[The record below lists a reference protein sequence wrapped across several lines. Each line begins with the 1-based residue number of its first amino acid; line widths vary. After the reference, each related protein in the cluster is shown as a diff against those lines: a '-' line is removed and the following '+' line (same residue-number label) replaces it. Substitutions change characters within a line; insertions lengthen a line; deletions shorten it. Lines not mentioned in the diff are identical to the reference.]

1 MLCMAGWL
9 RRGCSTSE
17 VKRSSSSKQSIG
29 LTDGC
34 RRHGERQEKMVN
46 EGIPVRAKRQVD
58 LIAFSVF
65 IIFLP
70 DHIINIV
77 VLL

>member
-9 RRGCSTSE
+9 RRGCSTSD

-70 DHIINIV
+70 DHIIYKV

>member
-9 RRGCSTSE
+9 RRGCSTSD

-34 RRHGERQEKMVN
+34 RRRGERQEKMVN
-46 EGIPVRAKRQVD
+46 EGTPVRAKRQVD

>member
-9 RRGCSTSE
+9 RRGCSTSD

-34 RRHGERQEKMVN
+34 IKHGKTGESR
-46 EGIPVRAKRQVD
+46 KRQAD
-58 LIAFSVF
+58 LTSLSFVNYLFETSCHLHTGTAIG
-65 IIFLP
+65 
-70 DHIINIV
+70 
-77 VLL
+77 